1 MLKLRI
7 ELLSL
12 LLFFSILDNS
22 LCFACYSKCM
32 RQIKKPARTAQGCIV
47 TNGLIQFGKAFYSGP
62 SGFLPSLITGGPKV
76 FQNCK
81 KQTSNVYKSIS
92 VLNKE
97 CLRKCPRYKRKL

>member
-1 MLKLRI
+1 MIKFRI

-22 LCFACYSKCM
+22 LCFDCYSKCM

-47 TNGLIQFGKAFYSGP
+47 TNGLIEFGKAIYSGP

-81 KQTSNVYKSIS
+81 KQTDNVSKSIS